1 MMPNTCYF
9 LKGGMPSMATNH
21 KNRPSN
27 FVVLTLKALTAGQ
40 MQVGQN
46 SGKPFSFVRAFLS
59 QGKVKG
65 TDEYKPSIFFDV
77 KAFSQDE
84 DVSEAVQ
91 AVADIQDKE
100 YFTVKGRLGM
110 EQWTDDD
117 GTKHQKSVIFV
128 TSIEPFSFE
137 SNGDKEE
144 QVELEGEPA

>member
-1 MMPNTCYF
+1 
-9 LKGGMPSMATNH
+9 MATNQ

-27 FVVLTLKALTAGQ
+27 FVVLTLKAIVAGQ

-46 SGKPFSFVRAFLS
+46 SGNPFSFVRAFLS

-84 DVSEAVQ
+84 NVSEAVQ
-91 AVADIQDKE
+91 ALADIQDKE

-117 GTKHQKSVIFV
+117 GTKHQKLVIIAN
-128 TSIEPFSFE
+128 SIAPFSFE
-137 SNGDKEE
+137 KDGNEAADEAS
-144 QVELEGEPA
+144 VELEGEPA